1 MEALHCKSEK
11 ATKLFAE
18 LNSKKG
24 IGLSR
29 QGKKVLLID
38 ADAQGNLTQM
48 LGWQRPDDLSPT
60 LSTLMEKIITDKPI
74 TPSEGILEHREG
86 VHLMPANIELSS
98 MEVTLVNT
106 MSRETVLRQ
115 YLSLVGKVNYF
126 WGGKSL
132 VIGWDSRWGRVEKVT
147 AAGRDGS
154 GNLQIIH
161 CSSGH
166 NNVVVA
172 GSKGFTAIGRPV
184 CYTR

>member
-18 LNSKKG
+18 LDSKKG
-24 IGLSR
+24 VGLSR

-60 LSTLMEKIITDKPI
+60 LSTLMEKIIADKPI

-86 VHLMPANIELSS
+86 VHLLPANIELSS

-147 AAGRDGS
+147 AAG
-154 GNLQIIH
+154 
-161 CSSGH
+161 
-166 NNVVVA
+166 
-172 GSKGFTAIGRPV
+172 SKGFTAIGRPV
-184 CYTR
+184 CYAR